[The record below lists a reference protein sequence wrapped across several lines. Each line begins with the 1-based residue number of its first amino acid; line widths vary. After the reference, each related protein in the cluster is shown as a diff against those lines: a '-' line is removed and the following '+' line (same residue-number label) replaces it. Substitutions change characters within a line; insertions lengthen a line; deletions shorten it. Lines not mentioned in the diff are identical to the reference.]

1 VSMEHSPARTAKGAA
16 RRALSIDEFC
26 DAHGISRSMYYK
38 LRAQGKG
45 PREME
50 VGTRRLISDEAGAD
64 WRRAREIETANAA

>member
-1 VSMEHSPARTAKGAA
+1 MSLEHSPERSGRAVS

-38 LRAQGKG
+38 LKAQGKA

-64 WRRAREIETANAA
+64 WRRAREAEASAA